1 MSIETGIET
10 GIDLA
15 VFLKGFTI
23 GLAIAAPVGPI
34 GLLTIRRTLA
44 HGRAAGILTGL
55 GAASADAIF
64 GSIAAFG
71 ITAISSIMI
80 GAKFW
85 LGIIGGLFLIYLGWQ
100 TFISQPAH
108 NPAESKVSSLP
119 AMYFTSFALVLTN
132 PISILYFVGIIASV
146 GAANNPTSATWMVAG
161 IFTGSAL
168 WWLTLASIANGL
180 RHKINPRALK
190 LVNRVSGVIIAAFGI
205 YAVISQL
212 LER

>member
-1 MSIETGIET
+1 MIDTG
-10 GIDLA
+10 L
-15 VFLKGFTI
+15 FLKGFTI

-44 HGRAAGILTGL
+44 HGRAAGFLSGL

-71 ITAISSIMI
+71 ITTISSIMI
-80 GAKFW
+80 GAKTW

-100 TFISQPAH
+100 TFVSVPAQNH
-108 NPAESKVSSLP
+108 SESNASSLKS
-119 AMYFTSFALVLTN
+119 MYFTTFALVLTN
-132 PISILYFVGIIASV
+132 PISILYFIGIIASV

-161 IFTGSAL
+161 VFTGSAL
-168 WWLTLASIANGL
+168 WWLTLASIATSL
-180 RHKINPRALK
+180 RHKITPRALK
-190 LVNRVSGVIIAAFGI
+190 QINRISGAVIAAFGI
-205 YAVISQL
+205 FALTSQI